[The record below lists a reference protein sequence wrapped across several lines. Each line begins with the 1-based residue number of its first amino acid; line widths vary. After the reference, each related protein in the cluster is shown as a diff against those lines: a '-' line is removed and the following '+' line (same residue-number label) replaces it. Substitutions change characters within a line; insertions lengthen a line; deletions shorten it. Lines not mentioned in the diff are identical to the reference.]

1 MFRDKKIINSYDE
14 KINDNDRNKA
24 NLIAKKK
31 RC

>member
-31 RC
+31 CC